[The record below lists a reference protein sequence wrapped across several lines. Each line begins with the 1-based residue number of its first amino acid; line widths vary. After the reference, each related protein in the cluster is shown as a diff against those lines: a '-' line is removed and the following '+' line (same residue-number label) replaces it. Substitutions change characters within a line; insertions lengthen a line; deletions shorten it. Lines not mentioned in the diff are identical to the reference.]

1 MTDQQPRFAPQSPRH
16 KWDIENCPRPC
27 SSSPVVVEEEE
38 RRHGEP
44 HRARYCMEKGRSL
57 RPPPLPDPG
66 RLFFPLSPTS
76 LSTST
81 SLRCRPLIR
90 TKHPATVGTD

>member
-44 HRARYCMEKGRSL
+44 HRAVLYGEGQITPSTPSPGS
-57 RPPPLPDPG
+57 RPP
-66 RLFFPLSPTS
+66 LFSPLSNLVINIHEFAMP
-76 LSTST
+76 
-81 SLRCRPLIR
+81 PADKN
-90 TKHPATVGTD
+90 KHPVTVGTD